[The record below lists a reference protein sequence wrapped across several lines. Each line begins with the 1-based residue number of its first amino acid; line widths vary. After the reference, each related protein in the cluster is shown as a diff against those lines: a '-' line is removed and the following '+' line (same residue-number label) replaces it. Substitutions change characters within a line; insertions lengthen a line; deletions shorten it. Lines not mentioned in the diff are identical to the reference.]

1 MSAPIDPKIF
11 SGTNGLKVER
21 DAGTVGVLD
30 AADIVTTQTGEQLAW
45 DDPVYV
51 AAREAF
57 SRHAAVLSSG
67 TKSLDGL
74 VCGLEPPRTDV
85 RKRRCAA
92 VPTIR
97 ASVQTV
103 NDVVGAARAALDA
116 RTSAAQRGSAHRL
129 LAWGEGITLQHYTLL
144 PWNRLEPGRK
154 ALQHLQ
160 AAMREDPNDPAAVS
174 TYTMALLG
182 IRSSSFRGIAESNL
196 PVQTTPELQRI
207 ARRLARFNDDLKA
220 QTLLLMTLDD
230 LRREDA
236 LPAEVAG
243 LGNGLRE
250 RIESLRAKNPGEA
263 EEVDDALLEMRDR
276 VTAQRQ

>member
-30 AADIVTTQTGEQLAW
+30 PADIVSGPGGDTLAW
-45 DDPVYV
+45 DDPAYV

-57 SRHAAVLSSG
+57 SRNASLLSSG
-67 TKSLDGL
+67 NNSLDGL
-74 VCGLEPPRTDV
+74 LCGLEPPRTDV
-85 RKRRCAA
+85 RRRRCAA

-103 NDVVGAARAALDA
+103 NEVVTAARAALHG
-116 RTSAAQRGSAHRL
+116 RMSAAQRGSAHRL

-144 PWNRLEPGRK
+144 PWNRLEPGRR
-154 ALQHLQ
+154 ALAHMQS
-160 AAMREDPNDPAAVS
+160 AMREDPNDPAAVS

-182 IRSSSFRGIAESNL
+182 IRSSTFRSIAETNL
-196 PVQTTPELQRI
+196 PVQTTPELQRVV
-207 ARRLARFNDDLKA
+207 RRLARFNDDLKA
-220 QTLLLMTLDD
+220 QTLLMMTIED

-236 LPAEVAG
+236 LPAEVAS
-243 LGNGLRE
+243 LATGLRE
-250 RIESLRAKNPGEA
+250 RIDRLRAKNPAEA